1 MNKAGCA
8 SRKVLCSFTLILIT
22 SLMANAQQKPIA
34 IWADVDLNKVEPTKA
49 TKTVQPAAV
58 PAIDPKKEKSIWR
71 EPAWY
76 VALGG
81 SALDIAGSIATI
93 DGRHIR
99 EGNPLFRRSDGKL
112 ALTRALPL
120 TAFSLFAQYRSY
132 KNPKYRKLAIV
143 TMIAS
148 GVLHGAFGGV
158 RGFAKR

>member
-8 SRKVLCSFTLILIT
+8 SRKVLCSFTLVLIA
-22 SLMANAQQKPIA
+22 SMMANAQQKPTA
-34 IWADVDLNKVEPTKA
+34 IWADVDLNKAESAKA
-49 TKTVQPAAV
+49 TKTVQPV
-58 PAIDPKKEKSIWR
+58 SIDPKKEKSIWR

-93 DGRHIR
+93 DGKQIR
-99 EGNPLFRRSDGKL
+99 EGNPLFRRADGRL

-148 GVLHGAFGGV
+148 GILHGAFGGV

>member
-8 SRKVLCSFTLILIT
+8 SRKVLCSFTLVLIT
-22 SLMANAQQKPIA
+22 SLTANAQQKPTA
-34 IWADVDLNKVEPTKA
+34 IWADVDLNKAESAKA
-49 TKTVQPAAV
+49 SKTVQPV
-58 PAIDPKKEKSIWR
+58 SIDPKKEKSIWR

-148 GVLHGAFGGV
+148 GILHGAFGGV